1 MKGHNRLISVSFQ
14 PLKKACTKQYGKSE
28 FATRHLTDIKKMLL
42 FVTKQIT
49 KKSKS
54 DDFKLKGS

>member
-28 FATRHLTDIKKMLL
+28 FATRHLTDIKI

-54 DDFKLKGS
+54 DDFKMKGS